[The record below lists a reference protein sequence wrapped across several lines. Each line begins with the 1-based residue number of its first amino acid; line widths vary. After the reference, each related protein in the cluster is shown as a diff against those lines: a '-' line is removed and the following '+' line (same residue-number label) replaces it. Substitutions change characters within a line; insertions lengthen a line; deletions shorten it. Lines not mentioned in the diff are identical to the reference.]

1 MHLGACPSNGGIF
14 GTNWFRLSMS
24 RHFVPWTIIR
34 HNSCPTAVVDDV
46 PADYLAQFVVV
57 LAREHLDLS
66 EIVASCKAGLVS
78 LAFRPQR

>member
-1 MHLGACPSNGGIF
+1 VHLGACPSNGGIF

-24 RHFVPWTIIR
+24 RHFRPLDNYQTQFLA
-34 HNSCPTAVVDDV
+34 TAVVDDV

>member
-1 MHLGACPSNGGIF
+1 MDNYQ
-14 GTNWFRLSMS
+14 T
-24 RHFVPWTIIR
+24 HFL
-34 HNSCPTAVVDDV
+34 PTAVVDDV

-66 EIVASCKAGLVS
+66 EIVASCKAGLVN